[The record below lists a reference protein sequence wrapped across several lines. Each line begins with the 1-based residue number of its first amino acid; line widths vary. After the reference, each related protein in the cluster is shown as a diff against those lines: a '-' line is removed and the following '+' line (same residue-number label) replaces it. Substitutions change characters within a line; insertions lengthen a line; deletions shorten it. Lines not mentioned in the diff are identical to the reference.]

1 MKLKNKLLLYFC
13 ALFFVTI
20 NIYGVILMESNFNII
35 LENTINNSLSEY
47 SVIYANIKSNENAKN
62 IFFEDKDILK
72 IKSDFYFKNNSDSN
86 VILEFRNLDKDLV
99 YSTSDKYTNKIW
111 NDDIYNINGTMT
123 NYLVYKKGNDKVLL
137 INNNIDVNNNTYY
150 FTYINNLDNLY
161 KDKLKEYS
169 ILIKLNIIGGIF
181 LLVIIYFIS
190 DDITKPIYSLI
201 SSMNEVING
210 NYNKKLKYKSN
221 IYEINEISNN
231 FSLMNTEIQ
240 NKIQELQESNNEKQ
254 RFINNLT
261 HEIRTPLTSIIGY
274 SDLMLKKR
282 VEDFKLIFRAFENIN
297 REGKRILSLASNL
310 ITLITLDAKSLNLSN
325 FSALEMIEEVKSSMD
340 MKIKDFDIHII
351 IEGKDFEIYSDRE
364 LVFILITNFVD
375 NAIKAVMSSNIK
387 EIKMILN
394 SREIIIKDTGIGISK
409 DELTKIFEPFYMTN
423 KSRNKSIDGF
433 GLGLSICRQIVKL
446 LNIKFNINSE
456 VNIGTEI
463 VLGFEEIS
471 HI

>member
-20 NIYGVILMESNFNII
+20 NIYGIILMESNFNII

-310 ITLITLDAKSLNLSN
+310 ITLITLDEKSLNLSN

-375 NAIKAVMSSNIK
+375 NSIKAVMGSNVK
-387 EIKMILN
+387 EIKIILN
-394 SREIIIKDTGIGISK
+394 SRQIIIKDTGIGISK

-471 HI
+471 HR

>member
-310 ITLITLDAKSLNLSN
+310 ITLITLDEKSLNLSN

>member
-375 NAIKAVMSSNIK
+375 NSIKAVMSSNIK